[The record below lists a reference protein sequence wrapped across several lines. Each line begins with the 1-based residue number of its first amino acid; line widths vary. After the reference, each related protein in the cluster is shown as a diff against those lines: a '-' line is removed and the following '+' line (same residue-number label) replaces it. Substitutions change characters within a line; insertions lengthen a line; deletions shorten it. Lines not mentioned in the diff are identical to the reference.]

1 MEARITRWKRPVQA
15 GPDIDAMARLIAER
29 LEKTFGRKL
38 LPGPLLDQIL
48 RQAREMI
55 AEQVEESVGEAMFAP
70 PTDLVFV
77 EEEEEE
83 EEDPPPFTPVPF
95 DNGIDLTE
103 QRSS

>member
-15 GPDIDAMARLIAER
+15 GQDIDAMARLIAER

-38 LPGPLLDQIL
+38 LQGPLLDQIL

-77 EEEEEE
+77 EEE
-83 EEDPPPFTPVPF
+83 DPPPFTPVPF

-103 QRSS
+103 